1 MSSLDCRERSACSVI
16 LMVEYELIRLQGTK
30 CMFGIMNNIVN
41 RQDIPQAKWKS
52 EYVPI
57 ANNEAQWKSGN
68 VDWAEDGEEEM
79 EDWMQIRGRDLDR
92 L

>member
-1 MSSLDCRERSACSVI
+1 
-16 LMVEYELIRLQGTK
+16 MVEYELIRLQGTK

-57 ANNEAQWKSGN
+57 TNNEAQWKSGN
-68 VDWAEDGEEEM
+68 IDWAEDGEEEM